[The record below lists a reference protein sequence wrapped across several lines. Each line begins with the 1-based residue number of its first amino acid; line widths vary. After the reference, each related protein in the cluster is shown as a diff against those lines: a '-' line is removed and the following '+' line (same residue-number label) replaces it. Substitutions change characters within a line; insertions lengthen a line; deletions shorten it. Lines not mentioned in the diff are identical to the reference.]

1 MDIQLA
7 PRQSK
12 SNPSNEC
19 LRLGDARSA
28 RVYGRKRH
36 LALEE
41 RAPDMLVL
49 LVDER
54 PVAVFD
60 CSAIAADVWRQLTMD
75 GANG

>member
-7 PRQSK
+7 ARQSK
-12 SNPSNEC
+12 STLQMNAFDSE
-19 LRLGDARSA
+19 RLEAA
-28 RVYGRKRH
+28 QVYGRKRH
-36 LALEE
+36 LVLEE